1 MRTPV
6 SFRTRV
12 LEGDSWKK
20 DRKKGGAV
28 RIPVGRSRMKFDAFE
43 KKNWLAGPALQGL
56 QTWDES
62 KQNFFQSKFNFRVS
76 AEGGEQYHG

>member
-1 MRTPV
+1 MSNNNQATEEKV
-6 SFRTRV
+6 V
-12 LEGDSWKK
+12 E
-20 DRKKGGAV
+20 
-28 RIPVGRSRMKFDAFE
+28 IPLFDAFE
-43 KKNWLAGPALQGL
+43 KKNWRAGPALQGL

>member
-1 MRTPV
+1 
-6 SFRTRV
+6 
-12 LEGDSWKK
+12 
-20 DRKKGGAV
+20 
-28 RIPVGRSRMKFDAFE
+28 MKFDAFE